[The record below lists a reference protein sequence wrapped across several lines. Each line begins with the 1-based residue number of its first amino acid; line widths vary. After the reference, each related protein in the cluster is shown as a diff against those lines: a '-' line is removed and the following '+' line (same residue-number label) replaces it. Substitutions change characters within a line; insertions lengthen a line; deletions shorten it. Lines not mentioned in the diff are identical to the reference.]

1 MTSRAFIA
9 GCLGTSL
16 TPDERAFFR
25 DARPWGFILFRRNTQ
40 DPAQVAALPAQ
51 MVDAVGG
58 GGHDLRTG
66 LALAPYQQVW
76 LQPA

>member
-25 DARPWGFILFRRNTQ
+25 DARPWGFILFKRNTQ
-40 DPAQVAALPAQ
+40 TPGAGRGADGG
-51 MVDAVGG
+51 DARDASAGT
-58 GGHDLRTG
+58 RRS
-66 LALAPYQQVW
+66 
-76 LQPA
+76 

>member
-16 TPDERAFFR
+16 TADERAFFR

-40 DPAQVAALPAQ
+40 DPAQVAALTAEPA
-51 MVDAVGG
+51 
-58 GGHDLRTG
+58 R
-66 LALAPYQQVW
+66 APS
-76 LQPA
+76 AGTRRS